1 MTVHAARYARSVTV
15 SRAGQDTPEASRAQ
29 PSCCPLFHEAVELIG
44 RRWTGAIVGVLLQR
58 DEPLRFN
65 EIAHA
70 VPQLSDRMLSE
81 RLRELEARGVVAR
94 HVDAGPPVKV
104 AYGLTGMGRG
114 LGPALAALREWA
126 QTWLPDEPSVP
137 RTN

>member
-1 MTVHAARYARSVTV
+1 M
-15 SRAGQDTPEASRAQ
+15 
-29 PSCCPLFHEAVELIG
+29 IG
-44 RRWTGAIVGVLLQR
+44 RRWTGAIVDVLMQR

-81 RLRELEARGVVAR
+81 RLRELETRGVVVR
-94 HVDAGPPVKV
+94 DVDPGPPVKV
-104 AYGLTGMGRG
+104 TYGLTSMGRG
-114 LGPALAALREWA
+114 LGPALSALKEWA
-126 QTWLPDEPSVP
+126 QVWLHDEATGH

>member
-1 MTVHAARYARSVTV
+1 MTVPAARYAPTVTM
-15 SRAGQDTPEASRAQ
+15 SRQAQDTAQ
-29 PSCCPLFHEAVELIG
+29 ATAARPSCCPLYHEAVELIG
-44 RRWTGAIVGVLLQR
+44 RRWTGAIVGVLLQS

-81 RLRELEARGVVAR
+81 RLRELETRGVVER
-94 HVDAGPPVKV
+94 EVDAGPPVRV

-114 LGPALAALREWA
+114 LGPALAALKEWA
-126 QTWLPDEPSVP
+126 QTWLPEEPGAP